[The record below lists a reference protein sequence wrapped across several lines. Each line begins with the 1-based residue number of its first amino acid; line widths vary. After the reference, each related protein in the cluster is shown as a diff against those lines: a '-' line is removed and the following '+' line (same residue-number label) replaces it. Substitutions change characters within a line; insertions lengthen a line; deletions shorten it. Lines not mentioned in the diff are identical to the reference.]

1 VYVLSAPLASSYAV
15 YTCLYT
21 VHFSDVPCGQF
32 DIVDACSG
40 STHLSG
46 LFGTVIFLLLLFPFC
61 TSVSVVP
68 SQNHT
73 FLLCTFQENFLVS
86 CIWQKAGAIV
96 IFLLAQY

>member
-1 VYVLSAPLASSYAV
+1 MYVLSAPLASSYAV

-21 VHFSDVPCGQF
+21 VHFSYVPSGQF

-46 LFGTVIFLLLLFPFC
+46 HFGTVIFLLLLFPFC

-68 SQNHT
+68 SQNHA
-73 FLLCTFQENFLVS
+73 FLLCTFQEKILVS
-86 CIWQKAGAIV
+86 CIWQKAGYTV
-96 IFLLAQY
+96 PL